1 MASIPAPTR
10 ANSPA
15 TSVDLGP
22 TPSPPSLP
30 SAAQGHVNGV
40 LPVPLSQ
47 PLPTPEPNL
56 DFMSD
61 EYLSELGHHAT
72 ELCASVAGIGMALN
86 VRRYLGYSSFR
97 EAQTAADLFRCCQEY
112 IEVYAAM
119 EHFTRGHR
127 PVRSTCRLFCPSLI
141 LLRSS
146 LFLSVLPRR
155 ESASWPCWR
164 SGTPCLSRLS
174 LRARPSISLRL

>member
-1 MASIPAPTR
+1 MSFVFFADPSSLSPMASIPAPTR

-15 TSVDLGP
+15 ISVDLGP

-47 PLPTPEPNL
+47 PLPTPETNL

-97 EAQTAADLFRCCQEY
+97 EAPFKGRMPTCEEEGSNGFATRVSPGGPEPLTGAQPAAQTSEERGRPAGGAAQCMFMVER
-112 IEVYAAM
+112 V
-119 EHFTRGHR
+119 
-127 PVRSTCRLFCPSLI
+127 
-141 LLRSS
+141 
-146 LFLSVLPRR
+146 LSGMNSV
-155 ESASWPCWR
+155 
-164 SGTPCLSRLS
+164 G
-174 LRARPSISLRL
+174 IG